1 LFEFGL
7 DAQLAPHKIVIM
19 KYNRTSK
26 ETDNKGVMFMQN
38 AQEIYN
44 SSIRSW
50 PYDEQLLLAALIL
63 DGVRQEIPRLEKAP
77 RQSMLDILDEL
88 PGGRIFKTSAEVDA
102 YLREERDS
110 WDR

>member
-1 LFEFGL
+1 MQS
-7 DAQLAPHKIVIM
+7 AQDV
-19 KYNRTSK
+19 
-26 ETDNKGVMFMQN
+26 
-38 AQEIYN
+38 YN
-44 SSIRSW
+44 SSVSYW

-63 DGVRQEIPRLEKAP
+63 EGVTNKKPRPETKTE
-77 RQSMLDILDEL
+77 RQSILDILEEL